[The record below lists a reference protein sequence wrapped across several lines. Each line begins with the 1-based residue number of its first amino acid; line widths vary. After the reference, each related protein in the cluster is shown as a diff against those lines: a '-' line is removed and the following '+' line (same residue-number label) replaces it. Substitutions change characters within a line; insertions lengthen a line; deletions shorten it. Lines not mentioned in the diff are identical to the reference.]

1 MSRKERWPY
10 PARARLILLHS
21 QEQTMKTL
29 ALLGVAA
36 LAIACDSPTSPR
48 APVKV
53 PTTMSNAVV
62 FNDRFENVVTVFD
75 GCNGELVTL
84 DANFHVVFG
93 VTSDGAGG
101 FHLTEH
107 ENIQGQGSSSTG
119 VNYVLALAF
128 NAELNL
134 VAAEEE
140 TFTETFDLIS
150 KGNTPNQKF
159 QVDFHITITPNG
171 DVSSF
176 HDNFRSTC
184 QGS

>member
-48 APVKV
+48 APLKA
-53 PTTMSNAVV
+53 PTTLSNAVLT
-62 FNDRFENVVTVFD
+62 NDRFENVVTVFD
-75 GCNGELVTL
+75 GCNGELVTI
-84 DANFHVVFG
+84 DANFHVVIG

-101 FHLTEH
+101 FHITEQ
-107 ENIQGQGSSSTG
+107 ENVQGQGSSSGG
-119 VNYVLALAF
+119 VNYVLAFAF
-128 NAELNL
+128 TNEFTL
-134 VAAEEE
+134 VAAEEA
-140 TFTETFDLIS
+140 TLTETFDLIS
-150 KGNTPNQKF
+150 KGNTPNQEF
-159 QVDFHITITPNG
+159 QVDEHITITPNG
-171 DVSSF
+171 DVSSVHF
-176 HDNFRSTC
+176 NFRLTC